1 MLRGR
6 AASTVVLQAG
16 LLATLAGLGL
26 IAFLLLRDGDGS
38 ASPAGDTALV
48 NTLAFSAGGSI
59 YTVAAD
65 GSALREVIPG
75 DRDSMWNASPA
86 LSPDG
91 AKLIFVRDFD
101 LWVANA
107 DGQDIRLLADVGNF
121 ATPTGGGASNSSL
134 GAQSAA
140 WSPDGEHIAYVVARI
155 SGSGTSNIW
164 VMRPDGSEREEI
176 YPIGGGFLEA
186 TWLDD
191 EQIAAYIGA
200 YEGAGQVLVFRRTG
214 EEEPNVLISDEER
227 PALTATR
234 AADGRWLVGPFIN
247 EGPILYGEPGDMRQV
262 AIGSSP
268 ALSPDGRSF
277 AYFLGDTLR
286 VASVDGTVDEQIV
299 DLAPLGGRDRH
310 FAEQPGCVPQ
320 HLPGCDY
327 RPPMISWTEGR

>member
-1 MLRGR
+1 M
-6 AASTVVLQAG
+6 ALQAG
-16 LLATLAGLGL
+16 LLATLGGLVL
-26 IAFLLLRDGDGS
+26 LALLLLRDGDGS
-38 ASPAGDTALV
+38 APSRGDTALV

-75 DRDSMWNASPA
+75 DRESMWNAAPA

-101 LWVANA
+101 LWVASA
-107 DGQDIRLLADVGNF
+107 DGQDVRLLADVGNF
-121 ATPTGGGASNSSL
+121 ATPTGGGASNPSL
-134 GAQSAA
+134 GAQSLA

-155 SGSGTSNIW
+155 GGSGVSQIW
-164 VMRPDGSEREEI
+164 AMRPDGSEREEI
-176 YPIGGGFLEA
+176 YVSGGFLVA
-186 TWLDD
+186 AWLDG
-191 EQIAAYIGA
+191 EQIAAY
-200 YEGAGQVLVFRRTG
+200 EWAGQVRVFRRTG

-227 PALTATR
+227 SALTATR
-234 AADGRWLVGPFIN
+234 AANGRWLVGAFIN

-262 AIGSSP
+262 AIGVSP

-286 VASVDGTVDEQIV
+286 VASVDGTADEQIV
-299 DLAPLGGRDRH
+299 DLAPLEGRDRH
-310 FAEQPGCVPQ
+310 SAETPGCFPQ

-327 RPPMISWTEGR
+327 RPSVISWTEGR

>member
-1 MLRGR
+1 MALQVGLLVV
-6 AASTVVLQAG
+6 ALGGVVL
-16 LLATLAGLGL
+16 LA
-26 IAFLLLRDGDGS
+26 LLLLGCGDGS
-38 ASPAGDTALV
+38 APSAGDATPV
-48 NTLAFSAGGSI
+48 GTLAFSAGGSI

-75 DRDSMWNASPA
+75 DRESMWNAAPA

-91 AKLIFVRDFD
+91 AAIAFVRDFD
-101 LWVANA
+101 IWIASA
-107 DGQDIRLLADVGNF
+107 DGQDVRLLADVGNF
-121 ATPTGGGASNSSL
+121 ATPTGGGASNPSV

-155 SGSGTSNIW
+155 NGSGTSRIW

-176 YPIGGGFLEA
+176 YPIGGAFLVA

-214 EEEPNVLISDEER
+214 EEEPNVLIPDEER
-227 PALTATR
+227 PALTASRT
-234 AADGRWLVGPFIN
+234 ADGRWLVGPFII
-247 EGPILYGEPGDMRQV
+247 EGPILYGEPGDMSQV
-262 AIGSSP
+262 AIGVSS

-299 DLAPLGGRDRH
+299 DLVPLGGRDRH

-327 RPPMISWTEGR
+327 RPPVISWSGSTGALPE

>member
-1 MLRGR
+1 MNRGR
-6 AASTVVLQAG
+6 TVALQAG
-16 LLATLAGLGL
+16 LLATLGGLVL
-26 IAFLLLRDGDGS
+26 LALLLLGCGDGS
-38 ASPAGDTALV
+38 APAGDAAPAGI
-48 NTLAFSAGGSI
+48 LAFSAGGSI

-75 DRDSMWNASPA
+75 DRDSMWNAAPA
-86 LSPDG
+86 FSPDG

-101 LWVANA
+101 LWVASA
-107 DGQDIRLLADVGNF
+107 DGQDVRLLADVGNF
-121 ATPTGGGASNSSL
+121 ATPTGGGASNPSL

-176 YPIGGGFLEA
+176 YPSGGGFLVA

-191 EQIAAYIGA
+191 ERIAAYIGA

-214 EEEPNVLISDEER
+214 EEEPNVLIPDEER
-227 PALTATR
+227 SALMATR

-262 AIGSSP
+262 AIGGSP

-277 AYFLGDTLR
+277 AYFRGDMLR

-310 FAEQPGCVPQ
+310 FAETPRCQQDCG
-320 HLPGCDY
+320 Y
-327 RPPMISWTEGR
+327 RPSVISWTEGR

>member
-1 MLRGR
+1 M
-6 AASTVVLQAG
+6 ALQAG
-16 LLATLAGLGL
+16 LLATLGGLVL
-26 IAFLLLRDGDGS
+26 LALLLLRDGDGS
-38 ASPAGDTALV
+38 APSTGDAAPV

-75 DRDSMWNASPA
+75 DRESMWNAAPA

-101 LWVANA
+101 LWAASA
-107 DGQDIRLLADVGNF
+107 DGQDVRFLADVGDF
-121 ATPTGGGASNSSL
+121 ATPTGGGASNPSL

-155 SGSGTSNIW
+155 GGSGTSNIW
-164 VMRPDGSEREEI
+164 VMRPDGSERKEI
-176 YPIGGGFLEA
+176 YLGGAFLVA
-186 TWLDD
+186 AWLDD

-200 YEGAGQVLVFRRTG
+200 YEGAGQVLVFRRTS

-227 PALTATR
+227 SALTATR

-262 AIGSSP
+262 ATGGSP

-277 AYFLGDTLR
+277 AYFRGDALR
-286 VASVDGTVDEQIV
+286 VALVDGTADEQIV

-310 FAEQPGCVPQ
+310 SAETPGCFPQ

-327 RPPMISWTEGR
+327 RPPVISWTESAGVLPE

>member
-1 MLRGR
+1 M
-6 AASTVVLQAG
+6 ALQAG
-16 LLATLAGLGL
+16 LLATLVGLVL
-26 IAFLLLRDGDGS
+26 LALLLLRDGDGS
-38 ASPAGDTALV
+38 APSAGDAAPA

-65 GSALREVIPG
+65 GSALREVVPG

-91 AKLIFVRDFD
+91 ERLVFTRDFD
-101 LWVANA
+101 LWVASA
-107 DGQDIRLLADVGNF
+107 DGQDVRLLADVGDF
-121 ATPTGGGASNSSL
+121 ATPTGGGASNPSV

-155 SGSGTSNIW
+155 GGSGTSNIW
-164 VMRPDGSEREEI
+164 VMRPDGSAREEI
-176 YPIGGGFLEA
+176 YHGGAFLVA

-214 EEEPNVLISDEER
+214 EEEPNVLIPDEER
-227 PALTATR
+227 SALTATR
-234 AADGRWLVGPFIN
+234 VADGRWLVGPFIN

-262 AIGSSP
+262 AIGVSP

-277 AYFLGDTLR
+277 AYFRGDTLR

-310 FAEQPGCVPQ
+310 FAETPRCQQDCG
-320 HLPGCDY
+320 Y
-327 RPPMISWTEGR
+327 RPSVISWTAGAHTLPE

>member
-1 MLRGR
+1 M
-6 AASTVVLQAG
+6 ALQAG
-16 LLATLAGLGL
+16 LLATLGGLVL
-26 IAFLLLRDGDGS
+26 LALLLARDGDGS
-38 ASPAGDTALV
+38 APSAGDTALA

-75 DRDSMWNASPA
+75 DRDSMWVASPA

-91 AKLIFVRDFD
+91 TKLIFVRDFD
-101 LWVANA
+101 LWVASA
-107 DGQDIRLLADVGNF
+107 DGQDVRLLADVGDF

-155 SGSGTSNIW
+155 GGSGTSRIW
-164 VMRPDGSEREEI
+164 VMLPDGSAREEI
-176 YPIGGGFLEA
+176 YPIGGAFLVA

-200 YEGAGQVLVFRRTG
+200 YEGAGQVRVFRRTG
-214 EEEPNVLISDEER
+214 EEEPNVVISDEER

-234 AADGRWLVGPFIN
+234 PADGRWLVGPFLS

-262 AIGSSP
+262 ATGGSP
-268 ALSPDGRSF
+268 ALSPDRRSF

-286 VASVDGTVDEQIV
+286 VASVDGAVDEQIV
-299 DLAPLGGRDRH
+299 DLAPLGGRDH
-310 FAEQPGCVPQ
+310 HSAETPACFPED
-320 HLPGCDY
+320 LPGCSY
-327 RPPMISWTEGR
+327 RPPVVSWTAGAGTLPE